1 MIQKEHEKQMNHIKI
16 LARAMLLTAL
26 LAMGILLI
34 FAVISP
40 TLAQGTMIQMW
51 DVLGRQVGTATI
63 TDISDEKDNHEHA
76 EDEGNGTR
84 GNLEN

>member
-1 MIQKEHEKQMNHIKI
+1 MNHIKI

-40 TLAQGTMIQMW
+40 TLAQGTMIEMW
-51 DVLGRQVGTATI
+51 DVQGRQVGTATI
-63 TDISDEKDNHEHA
+63 TATSVYNHHSRMINLKVS
-76 EDEGNGTR
+76 GN
-84 GNLEN
+84 